1 MKKKTF
7 TLPFKSNFFKE
18 QDPFHLVIVF
28 FIVFFGT
35 AIFFSVPTFYDYKK
49 YNQEIEKTLN
59 KEYKINFSNLQNI
72 SYRFIPSPHLLIKKA
87 ELKIKDNENELVSD
101 LKNIKVFISITDL
114 YKDNFKISRVEI
126 NKANFYLNNLSFK
139 NLIKNLKK
147 NIVNNL
153 IIRKSTLF
161 FKDEKK
167 DVILISKI
175 KNFNYKI
182 DFVNN
187 KKILKINGNIFDSN
201 FDFKYLINYENPNI
215 QNVYLELKNPN
226 IVFENTLIDNLDSST
241 FIQDG
246 ILDIQFLNQKN
257 EIKYKIIGSK
267 IMFSNLNTK
276 NSNFDLNGK
285 INFLPFDFDLLI
297 DLKKI
302 KLTEVENILY
312 LIDKNKNLILENI
325 SGKMKINFKN
335 IENKA
340 IDNGFIVLKFLNSK
354 IGISE
359 LIFNLNDF
367 AKLEV
372 RDYEYLEDSNQILQM
387 KVKTNIKN
395 KEKFNR
401 FLFSYK
407 KDKIKKE
414 NIYFTYQFNADTKN
428 SFISPITSKG
438 FVNTSEFYKFKNLQ
452 QLKNLS
458 KDDNIF
464 KLD

>member
-1 MKKKTF
+1 M
-7 TLPFKSNFFKE
+7 
-18 QDPFHLVIVF
+18 
-28 FIVFFGT
+28 
-35 AIFFSVPTFYDYKK
+35 
-49 YNQEIEKTLN
+49 
-59 KEYKINFSNLQNI
+59 
-72 SYRFIPSPHLLIKKA
+72 
-87 ELKIKDNENELVSD
+87 
-101 LKNIKVFISITDL
+101 
-114 YKDNFKISRVEI
+114 
-126 NKANFYLNNLSFK
+126 
-139 NLIKNLKK
+139 
-147 NIVNNL
+147 
-153 IIRKSTLF
+153 
-161 FKDEKK
+161 
-167 DVILISKI
+167 
-175 KNFNYKI
+175 
-182 DFVNN
+182 
-187 KKILKINGNIFDSN
+187 
-201 FDFKYLINYENPNI
+201 INYENPNI

-367 AKLEV
+367 AKLELS
-372 RDYEYLEDSNQILQM
+372 DYEYREDSNQILQM